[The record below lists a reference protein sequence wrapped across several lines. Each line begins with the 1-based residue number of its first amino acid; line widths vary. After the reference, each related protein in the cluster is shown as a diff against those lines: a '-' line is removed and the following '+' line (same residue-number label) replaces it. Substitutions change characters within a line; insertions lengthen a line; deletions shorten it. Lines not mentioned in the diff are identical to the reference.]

1 MSNVIDF
8 LEMIGQDA
16 SLRHASRGD
25 MAAAMD
31 SMQIAP
37 ELQAAILSKDP
48 QQLEAALGA
57 SNVCCMLLPAT
68 VCCMLLPGMN
78 DDTEFHQELCA

>member
-16 SLRHASRGD
+16 NLRHGSRND
-25 MAAAMD
+25 MVAAMAK
-31 SMQIAP
+31 MQIAS
-37 ELQAAILSKDP
+37 ELQEAILSKDQ

-57 SNVCCMLLPAT
+57 SNVCCMMIPAT
-68 VCCMLLPGMN
+68 VCCMMIPGVN
-78 DDTEFHQELCA
+78 DETEFLQELCA